1 MFFITRYDKIYN
13 YKIKLHSKKPGAVKF
28 GRLTPGLTTKHFKEK

>member
-13 YKIKLHSKKPGAVKF
+13 YKIKLHINRFHGYGISMQIDNVIG
-28 GRLTPGLTTKHFKEK
+28 